1 MLRPRLLLSAVFAL
15 SLSACVTQEQRKAPT
30 FIAPKPPIEG
40 AARVYVLRP
49 AFNEISKRDT
59 PDLLVDGKVAAELS
73 FDSFVDLNLRPGKY
87 QLQLRS
93 GSFES
98 SIWSGSWALKVEA
111 DRTYFL
117 AIWNEVTQDTGLVFL
132 HASNKPF
139 VIPWIG
145 EVTVNKALRYE
156 VVSPVDAVPL
166 MTYMKAIKP
175 NAEIFS
181 PAP

>member
-1 MLRPRLLLSAVFAL
+1 MLRPRLLLSAVCAL
-15 SLSACVTQEQRKAPT
+15 SLSACVTQEQRKTPT

-49 AFNEISKRDT
+49 PFNEISKRDT
-59 PDLLVDGKVAAELS
+59 PDLLIDGKVAAELS

-87 QLQLRS
+87 QLQLRA

-111 DRTYFL
+111 NRTYFL
-117 AIWNEVTQDTGLVFL
+117 SIWNEVTQDTGLVFL

-166 MTYMKAIKP
+166 MTYMKTIKP